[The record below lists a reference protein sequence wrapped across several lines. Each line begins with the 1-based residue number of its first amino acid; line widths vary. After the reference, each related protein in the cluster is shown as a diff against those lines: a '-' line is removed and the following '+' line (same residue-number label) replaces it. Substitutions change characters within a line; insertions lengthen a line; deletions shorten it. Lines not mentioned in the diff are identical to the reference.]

1 MNKLTRQLLINRS
14 RTRGPA
20 SKQATATAFKS
31 TSTKQSINNQSASKR
46 LSKQAIIHTIT
57 IQLTIKY
64 Q

>member
-1 MNKLTRQLLINRS
+1 MNKLTLQLLINRS
-14 RTRGPA
+14 RIRA
-20 SKQATATAFKS
+20 SKQATATALKS

-46 LSKQAIIHTIT
+46 LSKQAIIHTST